1 MEDAAVTNDE
11 DIDNEIIIDDDD
23 SLTSTIESLQK

>member
-1 MEDAAVTNDE
+1 MEDAAVPNDE

-23 SLTSTIESLQK
+23 SLTSAIESLQK